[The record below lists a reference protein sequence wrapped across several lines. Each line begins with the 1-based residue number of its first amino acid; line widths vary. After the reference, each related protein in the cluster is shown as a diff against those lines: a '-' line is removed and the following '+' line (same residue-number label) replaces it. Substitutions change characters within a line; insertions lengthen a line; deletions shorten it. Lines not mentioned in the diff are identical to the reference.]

1 LAIYL
6 YRILLYVFNV
16 CKNNNQVKSK
26 NNNQKTT
33 IKKTII
39 MKNSILILG
48 IAIVSLT
55 NVCNASNT
63 INAQFSQGSIS
74 SDYGLVSNEVVTV
87 TKPSL
92 KEDNEV
98 FNPEIVIAFNPK
110 TAKEIIAEGDKIIEN
125 TTSDDIEFMD
135 YEESMKE
142 IIAQSDLIIENTVSN
157 EVYPLYFERTV
168 EDEIAELEMIIESK
182 VTNEVSP
189 LDFKK
194 INGNSIMIN
203 TFNSKNFVGMK

>member
-1 LAIYL
+1 MFLMFI
-6 YRILLYVFNV
+6 I
-16 CKNNNQVKSK
+16 NNNQQ
-26 NNNQKTT
+26 NQKTT

-48 IAIVSLT
+48 IALVSLT

-63 INAQFSQGSIS
+63 VNNQIPQGSIL
-74 SDYGLVSNEVVTV
+74 SDYGLISNEEVTV

-92 KEDNEV
+92 KEDTEI

-110 TAKEIIAEGDKIIEN
+110 TAKETIAEGDKIIEN
-125 TTSDDIEFMD
+125 TTSDDIEFMA

-157 EVYPLYFERTV
+157 EVYPLYFERTM

-182 VTNEVSP
+182 VSNEVSP

>member
-1 LAIYL
+1 MFLMS
-6 YRILLYVFNV
+6 V
-16 CKNNNQVKSK
+16 KNNNQTKSK
-26 NNNQKTT
+26 NKNQ
-33 IKKTII
+33 KTII

-48 IAIVSLT
+48 IALVSLT
-55 NVCNASNT
+55 NVCNASNASNNQ
-63 INAQFSQGSIS
+63 IHQGSILS
-74 SDYGLVSNEVVTV
+74 YYGLVSNETVTV

-92 KEDNEV
+92 KEDTEI
-98 FNPEIVIAFNPK
+98 FNPETVIAYNPK
-110 TAKEIIAEGDKIIEN
+110 TVKEIIAEGDKIIEN
-125 TTSDDIEFMD
+125 TTSDDIEFMA

-157 EVYPLYFERTV
+157 EVYPLYFERTM

-194 INGNSIMIN
+194 INSNSMMMIN
-203 TFNSKNFVGMK
+203 EFNSKTFVGMK